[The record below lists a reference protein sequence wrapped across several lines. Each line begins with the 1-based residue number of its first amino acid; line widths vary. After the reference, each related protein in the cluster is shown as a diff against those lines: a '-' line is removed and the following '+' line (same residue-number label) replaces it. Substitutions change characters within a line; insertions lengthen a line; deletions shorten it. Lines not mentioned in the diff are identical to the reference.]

1 MKYFY
6 FILLILLVT
15 FFFLFSNLNP
25 DIIALDLF
33 FVKIEGIS
41 LGFSMIFCSYWSC
54 YFFNS
59 SVTRLLRRNSKVL
72 SDKMKILKP
81 KQIIVALDFDSLEEV
96 NSIVKLL
103 DSEIYRLKIEPAML
117 QKVLKFWKF

>member
-25 DIIALDLF
+25 DIISLDLF

-41 LGFSMIFCSYWSC
+41 LGFSMIFSVLIGAI
-54 YFFNS
+54 S
-59 SVTRLLRRNSKVL
+59 SLILQLPIILKRNSKGL
-72 SDKMKILKP
+72 SNKKD
-81 KQIIVALDFDSLEEV
+81 E
-96 NSIVKLL
+96 NS
-103 DSEIYRLKIEPAML
+103 
-117 QKVLKFWKF
+117 